1 MIVVIFDHERERC
14 LTSTMFFSDVST
26 VPVNVPVTIFA
37 YSYISYLGN
46 HGESKQV
53 ADAAEDSDEDLS
65 AVTLP

>member
-26 VPVNVPVTIFA
+26 VPVTIFA